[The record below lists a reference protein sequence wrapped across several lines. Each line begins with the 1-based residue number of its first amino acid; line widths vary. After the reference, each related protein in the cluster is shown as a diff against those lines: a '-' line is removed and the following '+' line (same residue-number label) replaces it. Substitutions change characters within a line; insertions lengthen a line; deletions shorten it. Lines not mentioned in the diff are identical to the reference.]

1 MKTKKEPFLALILS
15 LIVPGVGQFYNGDMN
30 KGFIM
35 LGAAVACMVLNF
47 TIIGM
52 ILGIPGGIAVWIWS
66 MYDAYK
72 SAQKINTELEG
83 AGA

>member
-1 MKTKKEPFLALILS
+1 MKTQKEPYLALLLS
-15 LIVPGVGQFYNGDMN
+15 FIVPGVGQFYNGDMN

-35 LGAAVACMVLNF
+35 LGTAVACMILNF
-47 TIIGM
+47 TIIGL
-52 ILGIPGGIAVWIWS
+52 ILGIPGGFAVWVWG

-72 SAQKINTELEG
+72 GAQKVNAELDG